1 MKKTARSYI
10 PTWVERC
17 DIHKGIV
24 SDSMI
29 QARMQE
35 EIDDLRVA
43 LDVARARLERID
55 TAVNAI
61 LGQGSE
67 KVV

>member
-1 MKKTARSYI
+1 MSDRKYIRQHI

-17 DIHKGIV
+17 DIHNGIV

-43 LDVARARLERID
+43 LDDAKRRLNMISKY
-55 TAVNAI
+55 AI
-61 LGQGSE
+61 QNLGM
-67 KVV
+67 VI

>member
-1 MKKTARSYI
+1 
-10 PTWVERC
+10 
-17 DIHKGIV
+17 
-24 SDSMI
+24 
-29 QARMQE
+29 MQE